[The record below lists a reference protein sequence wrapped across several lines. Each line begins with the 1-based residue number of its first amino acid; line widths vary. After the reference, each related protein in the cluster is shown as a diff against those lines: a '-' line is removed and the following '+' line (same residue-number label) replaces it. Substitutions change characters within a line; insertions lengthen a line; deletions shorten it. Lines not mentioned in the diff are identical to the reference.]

1 MARESAVVQGPFPV
15 GLNPAPLA
23 LAFSKAYKR
32 QQLNGLKPR
41 GKSAAMNVT
50 CPSCATR
57 YSVAENMLSAAGRM
71 MRCAQCA
78 YTWWHHPHSAPTPQH
93 IQAQALAQQAAAV
106 PQAPVPVPVPVPAPE
121 PELEEEEEEFEEP
134 EEREE
139 EEREEKEREEK
150 EREEKEREEEEEVDL
165 SDEKIEEEEEEF
177 EEPEEREE
185 EEREEKEREEKER
198 EEEEEV
204 DLSDE
209 KIEEAFG
216 TEEPDPIE
224 SMMDA
229 PSDDDESEIDPDKIP
244 DPEPLPESLT
254 TPDGDDEDEDED
266 EEEGNSRI
274 GLIIAA
280 VAGGLLLV
288 TLAVFVLMSKQI
300 ASWIPATSSVY
311 ESIGLNSKTLG
322 EGLSIPGNKMQSER
336 VTDKDSETLI
346 VRGIIRN
353 ITKEQLALPMLR
365 LSLFNGENKV
375 VQTKVIKPR
384 APVLAGN
391 KSIGFEIKLKDPA
404 ATARRIEVTFS
415 EPMKGGPAAKPGK
428 AKADTK

>member
-1 MARESAVVQGPFPV
+1 MARESAVVQGPSPV

-106 PQAPVPVPVPVPAPE
+106 PQAPVPVPVPAPE
-121 PELEEEEEEFEEP
+121 PEPEELEEEEEEFEEP

-139 EEREEKEREEK
+139 EELEEEEL
-150 EREEKEREEEEEVDL
+150 EEEEEVDL
-165 SDEKIEEEEEEF
+165 SDEE
-177 EEPEEREE
+177 
-185 EEREEKEREEKER
+185 
-198 EEEEEV
+198 
-204 DLSDE
+204 
-209 KIEEAFG
+209 IEEAFG

-224 SMMDA
+224 SMTDA

-288 TLAVFVLMSKQI
+288 TLAVFILMSKQI
-300 ASWIPATSSVY
+300 ASWIPAMSSVY

-428 AKADTK
+428 AKADTMKKK